1 MTLSPEHY
9 AKALLRTLNV
19 QQPILLEDMAEKI
32 GLQIEDVNSTG
43 FDGALLR
50 IAGRPRGIIGVRK
63 TIREKARKR
72 FTIAHEIGH
81 YVLPGHDVES
91 SVCDAD
97 DLVAIGKEADKFE
110 RAANKFAA
118 EFLLPSPVV
127 RRIVRKLG
135 VSFDT
140 IGFVSKQ
147 FEASLTAAAVQCV
160 KEADHAALVM
170 SKRGIVTS
178 FEKSQNFG
186 AYIEMGKLPEGSLAA
201 QLVGSKQREKRGK
214 VNAQVWV
221 DIGHDEFGIVE
232 HSISMPNYERIL
244 TLLVH

>member
-1 MTLSPEHY
+1 MSVRPEHF
-9 AKALLRTLNV
+9 AKALLRTLDL
-19 QQPILLEDMAEKI
+19 QQPVSLEDVSKRI
-32 GLQIEDVNSTG
+32 GLRIEDVNSIG

-63 TIREKARKR
+63 TIREKERRR

-91 SVCDAD
+91 NVCDAD

-118 EFLLPSPVV
+118 EFVLPSLAV

-135 VSFDT
+135 ISFET
-140 IGFVSKQ
+140 IRFVSKQ
-147 FEASLTAAAVQCV
+147 FEASFTAAAVQCV
-160 KEADHAALVM
+160 KAADHAALVM

-221 DIGHDEFGIVE
+221 DIGHDEFGIME